1 MIPVRLLCLALATG
15 SAFAQPT
22 PVVLDLA
29 GALQRAREYNQQFL
43 QAGIAAALAREDRA
57 QAKAAFFPTLN
68 AFNQYIYTQGNG
80 TPSGVFVSADGVH
93 VYNEQATVHADLFS
107 FTKRAEYQRAIA
119 AEAVARA
126 RQDIAARGLI
136 GTVVQSYYALVSAQ
150 RRERNARSSV
160 DEAARFVDITRKQ
173 EQGGEVAR
181 ADVIKAQLGLQQRQ
195 RDLLEASATTQKARI
210 ALGVLVFPDLTQPYD
225 ITDDL
230 RPDVPLASLDEFRA
244 QALASSPELRAAQ
257 AGLQQAEAGISVA
270 RSAYYPSLLVDYF
283 FGINA
288 NVFNVRGP
296 DDRQNLGSVVQGTV
310 NVPVW
315 NWGITR
321 SRVKQAQLQRKQ
333 AEQEITFAQRGLQLN
348 LNTFYLEAQTAQAQL
363 DLLRSSL
370 DLSNESLRLTVLRY
384 QAGEATALEVVDA
397 QSTLASAR
405 NAFDDGL
412 ARYRLAVAALQT
424 LTGRF

>member
-1 MIPVRLLCLALATG
+1 VIPVRLLCLALATG

-195 RDLLEASATTQKARI
+195 RDLLEASAATQKARI

-225 ITDDL
+225 ITDD
-230 RPDVPLASLDEFRA
+230 
-244 QALASSPELRAAQ
+244 
-257 AGLQQAEAGISVA
+257 
-270 RSAYYPSLLVDYF
+270 
-283 FGINA
+283 
-288 NVFNVRGP
+288 
-296 DDRQNLGSVVQGTV
+296 
-310 NVPVW
+310 
-315 NWGITR
+315 
-321 SRVKQAQLQRKQ
+321 
-333 AEQEITFAQRGLQLN
+333 
-348 LNTFYLEAQTAQAQL
+348 
-363 DLLRSSL
+363 
-370 DLSNESLRLTVLRY
+370 
-384 QAGEATALEVVDA
+384 
-397 QSTLASAR
+397 
-405 NAFDDGL
+405 
-412 ARYRLAVAALQT
+412 
-424 LTGRF
+424 